1 QTGGNLQTARS
12 QNFGLSIEKQHID
25 PATGKPVNDEALTTK
40 SYFGTDVGSIL
51 PVATCNPRS
60 KLADHQLVSLSC
72 LTAPTIGTQGFRQLH
87 PYLNGPIYAD
97 SDLTVFKTFAIT
109 ERQNVQFRASAF
121 DFLNHSLWGYSGNSP
136 LSLNLAT
143 LDGGKSFYTND
154 AILGI
159 SQSKWGIM
167 DQKSPYSGAGY
178 ARIIELSMK
187 YNF

>member
-1 QTGGNLQTARS
+1 VLGN
-12 QNFGLSIEKQHID
+12 NVEGI
-25 PATGKPVNDEALTTK
+25 TTK

-60 KLADHQLVSLSC
+60 GLKTHQLVNLSC
-72 LTAPTIGTQGFRQLH
+72 LTAPTIGTQGLRQLH
-87 PYLNGPIYAD
+87 PYLNGPIYTD
-97 SDLTVFKTFAIT
+97 SDLTIYKTFGIT
-109 ERQNVQFRASAF
+109 EHQNVEFRASAF
-121 DFLNHSLWGYSGNSP
+121 DFMNHSLWGFSGSTP
-136 LSLNLAT
+136 LALNLAT
-143 LDGGKSFYTND
+143 KDRGKSFYTND
-154 AILGI
+154 TILGI